1 MAKKSAKRN
10 GNNPPEKVF
19 RIGFIT
25 ASVFGHEIETDEGP
39 ITVRSVNVQK
49 RYKDGDDVKYTS
61 SFNLAELPQAVRVLQ
76 MAQGYVERAEA
87 EIILN

>member
-1 MAKKSAKRN
+1 MAKKSTRRSN
-10 GNNPPEKVF
+10 SNPPEKVF
-19 RIGFIT
+19 RIGYVS

-39 ITVRSVNVQK
+39 ITIRSVNVQK

-76 MAQGYVERAEA
+76 LAQGYVERAEA
-87 EIILN
+87 EIVLE